1 MTGSGTALSGADQ
14 RAAADGPRAREP
26 LLSLEGLTIDALGGR
41 AHLRLVEDITL
52 SIARGEVLGLV
63 GESGCGKSITAL
75 SILRILPPPLAV
87 ASGRMLFEGQDL
99 LTLDE
104 SAMRGL
110 RGNRIGMVFQEPMTS
125 LNPTFTVGWQ
135 LEEALRLHAA
145 ARGAAVAARAAELLR
160 RVGIAAPERRLRQ
173 YPHELSGGLRQ
184 RVVIAM
190 ALACDPSLLIADEP
204 TTALDV
210 TIQRQVLDLLARLR
224 RELRMGILLV
234 THDLGVVAEYT
245 DRIAVMY
252 AGRIVEQGRTSTLL
266 ARPRHPYTAGLLAAR
281 PSLHGP
287 RGRLRAIPGVV
298 PPANARGIGCRFA
311 DRCSRV
317 LDRCRA
323 AQPPLEAGGTEA
335 AACWNPLP

>member
-1 MTGSGTALSGADQ
+1 MTRSGAAFSGADR
-14 RAAADGPRAREP
+14 RAAADATGTREP
-26 LLSLEGLTIDALGGR
+26 LLSIEGLTIDAVGGR
-41 AHLRLVEDITL
+41 ADLRLVEDVTL

-75 SILRILPPPLAV
+75 SVLRILPPPLTV
-87 ASGRMLFEGQDL
+87 ASGRMLFEDQDL
-99 LTLDE
+99 LKLDDA
-104 SAMRGL
+104 AMRGL

-135 LEEALRLHAA
+135 LSEALRLHGA
-145 ARGAAVAARAAELLR
+145 ARGPAVAARAAELLS

-210 TIQRQVLDLLARLR
+210 TIQRQVLDLLGRLR

-245 DRIAVMY
+245 DRVAVMY
-252 AGRIVEQGRTSTLL
+252 AGRIVEQGRTAALL

-287 RGRLRAIPGVV
+287 RGKLQAIPGVV
-298 PPANARGIGCRFA
+298 PSPATRGVGCRFA
-311 DRCSRV
+311 DRCGRA

-323 AQPPLEAGGTEA
+323 AQPPLAGTGAEAT
-335 AACWNPLP
+335 ACWNPLA